1 MTKDEKNNKLI
12 GGGVSIALHTLVV
25 FLFILLAAAKI
36 QPEVKEEG
44 GGGGGGNPVGEGEG
58 ASPGEPAMAMM
69 EVEFQ
74 FSDVPEMMLSSD
86 ISAPTLSAVEK
97 KQNPTNNLTNPN
109 NPTQTQTSDPVDPRD
124 DIFNALN
131 GGGGQDDTHG
141 GGKGGKGGGNDGGD
155 GKGNGKGFGDFAGNG
170 NGLGNGSW
178 KLEGR
183 DIKNKPSTG
192 KKPTSSGKVVLSI
205 TVDQNG
211 RVTKAT
217 VKSTTLRSDHEFN
230 QNLAIEAA
238 KNATFTASP
247 NATPVV
253 GEIVIY
259 LSVK

>member
-36 QPEVKEEG
+36 QPDVKEEG
-44 GGGGGGNPVGEGEG
+44 GGGGGGNPAGEGEG

-74 FSDVPEMMLSSD
+74 FSDVPEMMLSAD

-97 KQNPTNNLTNPN
+97 KQNPTNNPTNRN

-131 GGGGQDDTHG
+131 GGGGQDDTNG
-141 GGKGGKGGGNDGGD
+141 GGKDGKGGGDKGGN
-155 GKGNGKGFGDFAGNG
+155 GPGNGKGFGEFKGDG
-170 NGLGNGSW
+170 NGLGSTW
-178 KLEGR
+178 ELKGR

-192 KKPTSSGKVVLSI
+192 KKPTSSGTVVLRI

-230 QNLAIEAA
+230 HNLAIEAA

-247 NATPVV
+247 NSTPVV

>member
-36 QPEVKEEG
+36 QPEMKEEG

-97 KQNPTNNLTNPN
+97 KQNPTNNPTNPN

-131 GGGGQDDTHG
+131 GGGGQDASNG
-141 GGKGGKGGGNDGGD
+141 GGQNGKGGGTQGENGP
-155 GKGNGKGFGDFAGNG
+155 GNGKGFGKFEGDG
-170 NGLGNGSW
+170 NGLGSTW
-178 KLEGR
+178 ELKGR
-183 DIKNKPSTG
+183 DIKNRPSTG

-238 KNATFTASP
+238 KNATFTPSP
-247 NATPVV
+247 NSTPVV
-253 GEIVIY
+253 GEIVIH

>member
-12 GGGVSIALHTLVV
+12 GGGVSIALHTLVI

-36 QPEVKEEG
+36 QPEIVEEG
-44 GGGGGGNPVGEGEG
+44 GGGGGGNPAGEGEG
-58 ASPGEPAMAMM
+58 ASAGEPTMAMM

-97 KQNPTNNLTNPN
+97 KQSPTNNPTNPN

-131 GGGGQDDTHG
+131 GGGGQDATTG
-141 GGKGGKGGGNDGGD
+141 GGQNGKGGGDKGGD
-155 GKGNGKGFGDFAGNG
+155 GPGNGKGFGKFDGDG
-170 NGLGNGSW
+170 NGLGSTW
-178 KLEGR
+178 ELKGR

-247 NATPVV
+247 NAIPVV
-253 GEIVIY
+253 GEITIY